1 MAYTLQ
7 YGQVTPY
14 LGYLAGGAWLA
25 LQIAAIAFV
34 DRLGDRPRLRL
45 GARIRAA
52 PAALAG
58 AAPMSCSS

>member
-7 YGQVTPY
+7 YGQVTPF

-34 DRLGDRPRLRL
+34 MEHPRWRLSLQAHKLL
-45 GARIRAA
+45 GL
-52 PAALAG
+52 P
-58 AAPMSCSS
+58 